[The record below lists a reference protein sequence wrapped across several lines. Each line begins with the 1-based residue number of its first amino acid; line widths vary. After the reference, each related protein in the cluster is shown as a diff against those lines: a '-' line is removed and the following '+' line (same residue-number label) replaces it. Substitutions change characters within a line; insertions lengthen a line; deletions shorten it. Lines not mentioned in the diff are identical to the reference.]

1 MIIYS
6 CAPHC
11 EFMVMPG
18 DQVMYGAHEHH
29 VKGLGTVTCSEQ
41 GELWVNHLTLKQIV
55 HTHAWVRK
63 A

>member
-1 MIIYS
+1 
-6 CAPHC
+6 
-11 EFMVMPG
+11 MVMPG